1 VYSGVQTAVQ
11 SITDLPDRLGNVLK
25 SVLRDLF
32 VPDEEWLQEQSSGLR
47 ELVESKVAVVGQLRG
62 VWDSAVAAFGSS
74 GEDWQG
80 IEAEGSF
87 YGVPGSFRVSIWPG
101 AIEQRA
107 PRIRRWVSGA
117 WQLLVV
123 AYVIRRV
130 SDIIRI

>member
-1 VYSGVQTAVQ
+1 VYSSVQTVVQ
-11 SITDLPDRLGNVLK
+11 GITELPERLGD
-25 SVLRDLF
+25 VLRHLF

-47 ELVESKVAVVGQLRG
+47 EMVESKTAVVGQLRG
-62 VWDSAVAAFGSS
+62 VWDSAVAAFESS

-80 IEAEGSF
+80 IEAEGHF

-101 AIEQRA
+101 AIEQWA

-117 WQLLVV
+117 WQLLVI